1 METCELYAQCQ
12 AIARTF
18 LSCITEALDPRSRSP
33 AFSFPWKPPLH
44 SLLLCVCTSDSSCT
58 WGRAVCVLLCPAY
71 FPSVLYPQGLSVGGV
86 SRDFPS
92 FPFQFYRDGGKRQ
105 PRVSLL
111 DSCPLVETKT
121 NQKKKVCFSRDETCW
136 DLLSENLQLYH
147 MAASASCACR
157 PCTVIARHLSLSTPS
172 SSSLVFQFPPVPRPL
187 GTAHLISRSMGVTGS
202 LFLFVCFFF

>member
-44 SLLLCVCTSDSSCT
+44 SLLLCVCTSDSSRT

-71 FPSVLYPQGLSVGGV
+71 FPSVLCPQGLSVGGV

-92 FPFQFYRDGGKRQ
+92 FPFQFY
-105 PRVSLL
+105 
-111 DSCPLVETKT
+111 
-121 NQKKKVCFSRDETCW
+121 
-136 DLLSENLQLYH
+136 
-147 MAASASCACR
+147 
-157 PCTVIARHLSLSTPS
+157 
-172 SSSLVFQFPPVPRPL
+172 
-187 GTAHLISRSMGVTGS
+187 
-202 LFLFVCFFF
+202 